1 MRLTPEEHQQQVEL
15 LTFILPKQSPN
26 QKFQP
31 IQLQIKTISTAKQA
45 YSFPSGHIDT
55 IIGMCKRVTGQGCQF
70 EFVDRTSKV
79 PQKIPDPLFVLRES
93 QSMAMEQFLNHHK
106 IGGFQLNGII
116 NAIPGFGKT
125 ITQLAIAH
133 KLQLKTLVV
142 TTTTDIRDM
151 WVQEVRKHFGF
162 TPAIIGGGQVDTSTP
177 IVIGNIQTVQKHA
190 QSLCRE
196 FGLLIMDEVHHCP
209 ASTFEKVLVHSFAGI
224 KLGLS
229 GTLIRKDG
237 KHVLFPGWFSKN
249 VVIPKEENVMIPIV
263 LRTYSK
269 QKFNLTAQPGGWA
282 NQVTDLYSQDV
293 YLKEIVCL
301 QAQAHFSGHIPLITS
316 DRVDFSR
323 TLASVLEEVT
333 GKKWALIISEEKNRA
348 TILEQVQ
355 EGKYQ
360 GVVSTTSI
368 FSEGLSLSILS
379 CLILTSSS
387 DNQSLIA
394 QLIGRIQRLMNGKR
408 TPIAI
413 DLALSGG
420 TGYRHQET
428 RAKVYRDKKFPMKY
442 FDSIEQLVDALPD
455 LK

>member
-31 IQLQIKTISTAKQA
+31 IQLQIKTISTTKQA

-55 IIGMCKRVTGQGCQF
+55 VLGICKRVTGQCQF

-79 PQKIPDPLFVLRES
+79 EQKIPQPLFTLRDS
-93 QSMAMEQFLNHHK
+93 QEATMDKFLSHPR
-106 IGGFQLNGII
+106 IGGFQLNGIV

-151 WVQEVRKHFGF
+151 WVQEVKKHFGF
-162 TPAIIGGGQVDTSTP
+162 TPGVIGGGQVDTSTS

-190 QSLCRE
+190 QSLARE

-209 ASTFEKVLVHSFAGI
+209 ASTFEKVLVHSFASV

-229 GTLIRKDG
+229 GTLLRKDG
-237 KHVLFPGWFSKN
+237 KHVLFPGWFSNN
-249 VVIPKEENVMIPIV
+249 VIIPKEENVMIPIV
-263 LRTYSK
+263 ARTYSK

-316 DRVDFSR
+316 DRVEFSKI
-323 TLASVLEEVT
+323 LAEVLEEVT
-333 GKKWALIISEEKNRA
+333 GKRWALITSDEKNRSGV
-348 TILEQVQ
+348 LEKVQ
-355 EGKYQ
+355 QGFYQ

-387 DNQSLIA
+387 DNQSLVA
-394 QLIGRIQRLMNGKR
+394 QLMGRVQRLMDGKR
-408 TPIAI
+408 TPIVI

-420 TGYRHQET
+420 TGYRHQEA
-428 RAKVYRDKKFPMKY
+428 RAKLYRHKKFPLKY
-442 FDSIEQLVDALPD
+442 FDSIEQLVDALPE